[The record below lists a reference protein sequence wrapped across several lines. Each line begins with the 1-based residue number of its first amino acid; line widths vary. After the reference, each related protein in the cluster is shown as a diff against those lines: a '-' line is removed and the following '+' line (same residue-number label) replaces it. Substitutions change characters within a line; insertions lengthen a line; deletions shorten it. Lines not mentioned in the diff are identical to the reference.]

1 MRPRRVVV
9 GVALIAVLTLVV
21 VPVVAG
27 SLASGREQAVA
38 DEAFQPVVL
47 APDRG
52 TSTAILLP
60 DSTADS
66 AAPLEIDGQL
76 RDPQPAA
83 SAPARPV
90 GVEPAATVIV
100 KGPWIYDPELSW
112 YGPGFYGQRTACGQT
127 LTETLIGVAN
137 RTLPCGTLVTF
148 KWNGRQITVPVV
160 DRGPYVSGRQWDL
173 TAGTCLYLGHCFTGP
188 IYYHLGR

>member
-90 GVEPAATVIV
+90 GVEPTATVIV
-100 KGPWIYDPELSW
+100 KGPWIYDRELSW

-127 LTETLIGVAN
+127 LTETLLGVAN